1 MRKSQKPPAEPFG
14 RRFNTQAGSTG
25 WHCPGGLAPWCRLFF
40 CHKNKLLHLPMD
52 VPTGCLVALHRIIN
66 ASERGGAERFA
77 AAAVPA
83 QVDATEFANL

>member
-1 MRKSQKPPAEPFG
+1 MLRQDPLDGIVLEDLHCG
-14 RRFNTQAGSTG
+14 AGCSFATKK
-25 WHCPGGLAPWCRLFF
+25 H
-40 CHKNKLLHLPMD
+40 KLLHLPTD